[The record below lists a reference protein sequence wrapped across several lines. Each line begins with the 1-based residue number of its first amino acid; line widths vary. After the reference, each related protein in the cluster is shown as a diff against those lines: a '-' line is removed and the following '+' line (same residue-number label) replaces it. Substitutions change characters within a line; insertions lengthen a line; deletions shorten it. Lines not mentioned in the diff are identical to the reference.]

1 MANRFKQTKK
11 MPTGRRFKPG
21 QSGNPKGRPKKDK
34 CIPDLLRKIG
44 EFQAPEELY
53 DRVIEYF
60 ELPKDA
66 TLTMA
71 EAVCMVV
78 YMKALEGQSWAINF
92 IVDRTEG
99 KPAQT
104 IIQTDSNK
112 PDFTKVEF
120 VRFKQ

>member
-1 MANRFKQTKK
+1 MANRFKQNKI

-21 QSGNPKGRPKKDK
+21 KSGNPKGRPKKDK
-34 CIPDLLRKIG
+34 CIPDILRKIG
-44 EFQAPEELY
+44 YYQAPDELHA
-53 DRVIEYF
+53 RVVEYF
-60 ELPKDA
+60 ELPKDT
-66 TLTMA
+66 TLSIA

-112 PDFTKVEF
+112 PDFSKVEF
-120 VRFKQ
+120 VTFKQ

>member
-1 MANRFKQTKK
+1 MTNRFKQKKK

-21 QSGNPKGRPKKDK
+21 KSGNPKGRPKKAK

-44 EFQAPEELY
+44 EYQAPEEIH
-53 DRVIEYF
+53 DHVIEYF
-60 ELPKDA
+60 ELPKDT
-66 TLTMA
+66 TLSMA

-78 YMKALEGQSWAINF
+78 YMKATEGQSWAINF

-112 PDFTKVEF
+112 PDFSKVEF

>member
-1 MANRFKQTKK
+1 MANRFKQNKN

-21 QSGNPKGRPKKDK
+21 VSGNPLGRPKKDK

-44 EFQAPEELY
+44 DYHAPEELH

-60 ELPKDA
+60 ELPNDT
-66 TLTMA
+66 TLSMA

-78 YMKALEGQSWAINF
+78 YMKAVEGQSWAINF

-104 IIQTDSNK
+104 IIQKDTNK